1 MKVRISKDRREKR
14 ELLVIKTTKGE
25 TLDYAQAEL
34 LASSQA
40 ESMLPF
46 RYETE
51 RQGETRFSYD
61 VTDMVPLETFLK
73 ADLSLPQFRSML
85 DDVIGS
91 FEWCAAQGLDP
102 ARLLFEQHF
111 LRLDAR
117 SDRLA
122 FAYVP
127 ALGLPADRATAMD
140 LLIYIAEHASFVCG
154 ENEADAASLLDYL
167 RRQTVFSAVEFKTF
181 LESTAF
187 RKGRA
192 PVQPAD
198 APGQRR
204 AASGPTTASNPF
216 AGLSERKGSG
226 DSGHA
231 KPGGVFDFVK
241 AQSGSLSAHDAR
253 ARQSFAEQVTSDV
266 AEASPQPRQS
276 PQRLAASATEGAA
289 STSLLASAPLD
300 RACAAD
306 EEPAD
311 KGAPRLALVRV
322 SDGTRYDLE
331 PDDEITLGRS
341 KRCTVRIADNPS
353 VSRVHAALSVR
364 GDAWFLTDQGSLNR
378 TFVDGEALEPLA
390 PTRVDCGTAFLIAD
404 EAFEL
409 IDVSSSVSRQ
419 I

>member
-1 MKVRISKDRREKR
+1 MKVKISKDRREKR

-40 ESMLPF
+40 EGMLPF

-51 RQGETRFSYD
+51 RQGEARFSYD
-61 VTDMVPLETFLK
+61 VTNMVPLETFLK

-91 FEWCAAQGLDP
+91 FEWCADRGLDP

-181 LESTAF
+181 LESTTF
-187 RKGRA
+187 RKGQA
-192 PVQPAD
+192 PVQQAD
-198 APGQRR
+198 ATGERR
-204 AASGPTTASNPF
+204 AASGPTSAYNPF
-216 AGLSERKGSG
+216 AGLSERKGPNG
-226 DSGHA
+226 RGA
-231 KPGGVFDFVK
+231 ANPGGAFDFVK
-241 AQSGSLSAHDAR
+241 AQSGSLSARDAR
-253 ARQSFAEQVTSDV
+253 ARQSFAERVASDM
-266 AEASPQPRQS
+266 AEASPQQQPS
-276 PQRLAASATEGAA
+276 PQRPAASATQGAA

-300 RACAAD
+300 RACAPVEAPAS
-306 EEPAD
+306 EE
-311 KGAPRLALVRV
+311 APRLALVRV
-322 SDGTRYDLE
+322 SDGTRYALE
-331 PDDEITLGRS
+331 PGDEIALGRS
-341 KRCTVRIADNPS
+341 KRCTIRIADNPS
-353 VSRVHAALSVR
+353 ISRVHAVLSVR

-378 TFVDGEALEPLA
+378 TFVNGEALEPLV
-390 PTRVDCGTAFLIAD
+390 PTRIDRDAAFLIAD

-409 IDVSSSVSRQ
+409 IDVSSSVSR
-419 I
+419 